1 MISKDKVRNDLVTL
15 LGSKRVLTDKE
26 AMLPWAHDW
35 TDVFEPNPLAIVFPE
50 STEEVSFLL
59 KYASKNKISVVT
71 IVKNGL
77 PFIKSAIKS
86 FNLQNYPNK
95 ELIIVYG
102 KSTDGTEEF
111 LKSIEQNN
119 ITIKQDIK
127 SNNRYAAINLG
138 IKNMTGDIFGILHSD
153 DIFFSENTLS
163 IIAKNMNLYDW

>member
-1 MISKDKVRNDLVTL
+1 M
-15 LGSKRVLTDKE
+15 
-26 AMLPWAHDW
+26 
-35 TDVFEPNPLAIVFPE
+35 
-50 STEEVSFLL
+50 TEV
-59 KYASKNKISVVT
+59 KNKISVVT

-119 ITIKQDIK
+119 ITIKRPGTGISPMKWDDYLGRTAKREYQIDELIK
-127 SNNRYAAINLG
+127 
-138 IKNMTGDIFGILHSD
+138 D
-153 DIFFSENTLS
+153 
-163 IIAKNMNLYDW
+163 